1 MSSTIP
7 SHLREDPSLANR
19 IRVIVENLKL
29 AFDPQKIIL
38 FGSYARGD
46 FTDESTIDIFVI
58 ADTEARFVE
67 RIRGAIEVT
76 GGYPP
81 VEPIIYTPEEF
92 KLMQDQGESFIQN
105 ALDEGIVLYEKVDG
119 EAQAEF

>member
-7 SHLREDPSLANR
+7 SHLREDKALANR
-19 IRVIVENLKL
+19 IRVIIENLKL
-29 AFDPQKIIL
+29 AFNPQKIIL

-46 FTDESTIDIFVI
+46 FREDSTIDVFII
-58 ADTEARFVE
+58 ADTEARFVD

-81 VEPIIYTPEEF
+81 VEPIVYTPEEF
-92 KLMQDQGESFIQN
+92 NLMLKQGEGFIES
-105 ALDEGIVLYEKVDG
+105 ALQEGIVLYKKIDG
-119 EAQAEF
+119 EEQVRF

>member
-7 SHLREDPSLANR
+7 SHLREDKALANR
-19 IRVIVENLKL
+19 IRVIIENLKL
-29 AFDPQKIIL
+29 AFNPQKIIL

-46 FTDESTIDIFVI
+46 FREDSTIDVFII
-58 ADTEARFVE
+58 ADTEARFVD

-81 VEPIIYTPEEF
+81 VEPIVYTPEEF
-92 KLMQDQGESFIQN
+92 DLMLKQGEGFIES
-105 ALDEGIVLYEKVDG
+105 ALREGIVLYKKIDG
-119 EAQAEF
+119 EEQVRF

>member
-7 SHLREDPSLANR
+7 NHIRKDPALANR
-19 IRVIVENLKL
+19 IRVVVENLKL
-29 AFDPQKIIL
+29 AFSPEKIIL

-46 FTDESTIDIFVI
+46 FQEDSTIDLFVI

-76 GGYPP
+76 GGFPP

-92 KLMQDQGESFIQN
+92 DLMQDQGESFIES
-105 ALDEGIVLYEKVDG
+105 ALKEGVTLYEKTDG
-119 EAQAEF
+119 GITAQL